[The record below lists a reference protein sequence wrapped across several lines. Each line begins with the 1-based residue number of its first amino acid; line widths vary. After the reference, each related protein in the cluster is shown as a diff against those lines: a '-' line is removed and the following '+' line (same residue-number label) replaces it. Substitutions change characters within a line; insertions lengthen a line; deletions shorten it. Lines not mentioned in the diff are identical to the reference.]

1 MSTDDEPLHITI
13 HRGRRPELPDADA
26 RVVID
31 VIRAFTTAQVAFR
44 CGVERI
50 LLADT
55 LAQARD
61 LAASSSRR
69 LLAGE
74 RNAIA
79 PEGFDFGNSPAE
91 LDEADLSGRELVLT
105 TTNGVKATLHAL
117 DACPVY
123 VTGFSNAGATVDT
136 LRGHLDESARR
147 IQLIASHPE
156 GDEDLA
162 SAEWIRAHLLGEP
175 DPDDAAVLHRI
186 RTCAAAAKFLDPDRP
201 DYRAD
206 DIDYCASRDDADWAM
221 RVITGDEAPVVRTE

>member
-26 RVVID
+26 RVIID

-44 CGVERI
+44 RGVERI

-55 LAQARD
+55 LRRARD
-61 LAASSSRR
+61 LAARSSHR

-91 LDEADLSGRELVLT
+91 IDGADLAGRELVLT
-105 TTNGVKATLHAL
+105 TTNGVKATLHAMG
-117 DACPVY
+117 DCPVY
-123 VTGFSNAGATVDT
+123 VTGFSNAAATVDA
-136 LRGHLDESARR
+136 LRDHLRESLQR

-162 SAEWIRAHLLGEP
+162 CAEWIRARLLGEP
-175 DPDDAAVLHRI
+175 QPDDDAVLHRI
-186 RTCAAAAKFLDPDRP
+186 RTCDAAEKFLDPDRP

-206 DIDYCASRDDADWAM
+206 DIDYCASRDDAEWAM
-221 RVITGDEAPVVRTE
+221 RANTGDEAPVLCTD